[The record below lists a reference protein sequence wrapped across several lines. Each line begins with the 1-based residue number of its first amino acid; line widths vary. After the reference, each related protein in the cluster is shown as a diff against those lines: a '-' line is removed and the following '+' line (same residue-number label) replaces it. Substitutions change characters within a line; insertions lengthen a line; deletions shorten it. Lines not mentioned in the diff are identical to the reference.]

1 MKNYIQEG
9 DCFEVVTP
17 SGGYTSGQIV
27 IVGNTAGIAAG
38 TYVEGQV
45 AIIKTKGVYEVAK
58 DSSALVQG
66 TKLYVSS
73 GLTITSEFGLGDVFL
88 GYAHADAL
96 TDDATVRVLLAR

>member
-27 IVGNTAGIAAG
+27 VVGDTAGIAAG

-45 AIIKTKGVYEVAK
+45 AIIKTKGVYEVVK
-58 DSSALVQG
+58 DSSAIAQG
-66 TKLYVSS
+66 AKLYIDTGAATTNNEVT
-73 GLTITSEFGLGDVFL
+73 GLFL

-96 TDDATVRVLLAR
+96 TGDATVRVLLAR

>member
-27 IVGNTAGIAAG
+27 AVGDTAGIAAG

-45 AIIKTKGVYEVAK
+45 AIIKTEGVYEVPKDTSVFAQGAK
-58 DSSALVQG
+58 VYFDAIVG
-66 TKLYVSS
+66 VAT
-73 GLTITSEFGLGDVFL
+73 TSTSLFL

-96 TDDATVRVLLAR
+96 TGDATVRVLLSR

>member
-27 IVGNTAGIAAG
+27 TVGATAGIAAG

-45 AIIKTKGVYEVAK
+45 AIVKTEGVYEVTK
-58 DSSALVQG
+58 DSSAPAQG
-66 TKLYVSS
+66 AKLYIAAGVATTTAS
-73 GLTITSEFGLGDVFL
+73 TNVFL
-88 GYAHADAL
+88 GYAHVAAL
-96 TDDATVRVLLAR
+96 TGDATVKVVLAR